1 MASWSQG
8 CRKEM
13 VAEESLTTI
22 TFLQPS
28 VLDDQGVDDVEG
40 VCAMVADQ

>member
-13 VAEESLTTI
+13 VAEESLANI
-22 TFLQPS
+22 TFLKPP

>member
-1 MASWSQG
+1 
-8 CRKEM
+8 M

-28 VLDDQGVDDVEG
+28 VLDDQGVADGFEG
-40 VCAMVADQ
+40 VCALVADQ